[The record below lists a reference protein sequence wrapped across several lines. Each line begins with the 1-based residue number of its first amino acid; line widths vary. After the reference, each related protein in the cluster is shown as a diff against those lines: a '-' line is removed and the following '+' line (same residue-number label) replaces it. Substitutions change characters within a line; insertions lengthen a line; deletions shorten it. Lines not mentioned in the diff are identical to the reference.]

1 MSESG
6 TPSFWHEDP
15 DGAAGEYVLGTLPP
29 DERAAFARALERE
42 ADLRRAVAAWEARLV
57 PLAAAM
63 PAVTP
68 RPDLWAGIDAKID
81 AKIDTTS
88 DSRPVAEA
96 VPASAGADD
105 GGDRIIRLGRRI
117 GRWRMATGAATAL
130 AAGLALWIAVAR
142 PPSLDAPPQYL
153 AVVDRGGAL
162 PALIVRVDLKA
173 GVVQVRSLAAETPPD
188 RSLELWYINAG
199 SAPQSLGLVS
209 AETASLPIPA
219 DLRPGTVSTTFA
231 VTVEPPGGAPEGKP
245 TGPAIY
251 SGRLI
256 RD

>member
-6 TPSFWHEDP
+6 TPSFWHDDP

-68 RPDLWAGIDAKID
+68 RPDLWTGIDAAID
-81 AKIDTTS
+81 AAS
-88 DSRPVAEA
+88 DSRPVSEA
-96 VPASAGADD
+96 PPASAGGAD
-105 GGDRIIRLGRRI
+105 GGDRIIRLERRI

-142 PPSLDAPPQYL
+142 PPSPDATPQYL

-162 PALIVRVDLKA
+162 PALIVRVDLTA